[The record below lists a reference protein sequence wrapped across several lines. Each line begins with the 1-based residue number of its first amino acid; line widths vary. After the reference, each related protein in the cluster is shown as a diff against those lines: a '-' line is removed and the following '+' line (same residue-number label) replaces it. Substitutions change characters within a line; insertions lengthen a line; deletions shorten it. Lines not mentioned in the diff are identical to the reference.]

1 MKTTLILCCLAFILI
16 GCQSNQANQQQSE
29 AGPSCLP
36 EHFTYACHSKMKKKV
51 MSDATA
57 VKVLNAYDYTYAG
70 NLDKAL
76 DILLSIEPSNSH
88 DRAVVDYYIGSIS
101 FQNQMPKQAVTYL
114 NRAVN
119 LKELN
124 AHDHEKALKNLIE
137 IFVGLN
143 NHDAAKQQLKIY
155 YTYLDRPLDKMAYQL
170 LQKVQPDKQVVPK
183 PVIHIQ
189 PKYPLHAAQ
198 ANIVGHV
205 QLVFDLNKQG
215 IPINIKV
222 TDSVPTGVFDKEA
235 KAALAKWKYHV
246 QLDENGNVLNGKQLK
261 VQLNFEIE

>member
-76 DILLSIEPSNSH
+76 DILLSIQPINSH

-101 FQNQMPKQAVTYL
+101 FHNQMPKQAVKYL
-114 NRAVN
+114 NRAVH

-124 AHDHEKALKNLIE
+124 AYDHEKALKNLIE

-143 NHDAAKQQLKIY
+143 NHEAAKQQLQVY
-155 YTYLDRPLDKMAYQL
+155 YTYLDRPLDKTAYQL
-170 LQKVQPDKQVVPK
+170 LLDKHVAPK
-183 PVIHIQ
+183 PVIRIE
-189 PKYPLHAAQ
+189 PKYPIHAAQ
-198 ANIVGHV
+198 AKVEGHV
-205 QLVFDLNKQG
+205 QLMFDLNMQG
-215 IPINIKV
+215 FPINIEV
-222 TDSVPTGVFDKEA
+222 TESVPIGVFDKEA

-246 QLDENGNVLNGKQLK
+246 QLNENGNVQNGKRLE
-261 VQLNFEIE
+261 VQLDFKLK